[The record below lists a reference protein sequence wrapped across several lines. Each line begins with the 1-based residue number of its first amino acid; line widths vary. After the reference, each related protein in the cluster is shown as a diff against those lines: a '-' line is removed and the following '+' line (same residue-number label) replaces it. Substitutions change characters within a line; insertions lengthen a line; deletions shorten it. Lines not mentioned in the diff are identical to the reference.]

1 MSYTWHSWRFLGM
14 EISDKY
20 MNCPKCNIH
29 LSYSDFTIILQK
41 VKRKGVVVST
51 FRCEFCGGTWEIQGY
66 G

>member
-1 MSYTWHSWRFLGM
+1 
-14 EISDKY
+14 

-29 LSYSDFTIILQK
+29 LSYSDFNIIKQK